1 MRNDPQALQ
10 LLKILLS
17 GPASGIAPDYAAIK
31 ALLSSSD
38 GAWFPTR
45 YETQMDIP
53 PGDYNLEVVLSGEEK
68 FGRAEA
74 LHNTTE
80 LSASC
85 FPSRILKCSSTVA
98 EF

>member
-1 MRNDPQALQ
+1 VFVPRWRLFTGCFPQN
-10 LLKILLS
+10 
-17 GPASGIAPDYAAIK
+17 PTCR
-31 ALLSSSD
+31 LSSSD
-38 GAWFPTR
+38 VAWFPTR

>member
-38 GAWFPTR
+38 VAWFPTR

-68 FGRAEA
+68 FGRARRC
-74 LHNTTE
+74 TIPPS
-80 LSASC
+80 SAPVASLRE
-85 FPSRILKCSSTVA
+85 FSSA
-98 EF
+98 APR